1 MAQLTV
7 TPDGPS
13 SWRVEVA
20 DDDGRTTSHL
30 VSVPAD
36 LMADLGL
43 ESHRE
48 EELVHES
55 FFFLL
60 ARAGDVDH
68 ARVPA
73 RPDRPVLPGVPRG
86 DRRRARLAGTA
97 VLHELLAAFP
107 GSATKVADFAT
118 RPHGRQ

>member
-7 TPDGPS
+7 TPNGPS

-36 LMADLGL
+36 LMTDLGL

-48 EELVHES
+48 EELVRES

-60 ARAGDVDH
+60 AREPATSIMREFSLDVLSQS
-68 ARVPA
+68 
-73 RPDRPVLPGVPRG
+73 LPEYREQIG
-86 DRRRARLAGTA
+86 
-97 VLHELLAAFP
+97 AAL
-107 GSATKVADFAT
+107 S
-118 RPHGRQ
+118 